1 MEFENAFKEKDREIE
16 TLKTELLVIGSSEK
30 TRDEELN
37 ELREQSRQMQEII
50 AKVRSEKK
58 ASSDQ
63 YVKQLEDERRMA

>member
-1 MEFENAFKEKDREIE
+1 VEFENAFKEKDREIE

>member
-63 YVKQLEDERRMA
+63 YVK

>member
-1 MEFENAFKEKDREIE
+1 VEFENAFKEKDREIE

-63 YVKQLEDERRMA
+63 YVK